1 MFHRKQYSLGDS
13 FVGFNEDATSAVLL
27 ETLHDL
33 NENAD
38 DDELVRPSIV
48 FRTLSIQTFLV

>member
-13 FVGFNEDATSAVLL
+13 FVGFNNDAPSALLL

-33 NENAD
+33 NED
-38 DDELVRPSIV
+38 DDELVG
-48 FRTLSIQTFLV
+48 